1 MAADFSHYSL
11 TDAQMVARYVSRGRR
26 PTDEMLL
33 EAFDR
38 LNPLLLPDAEQR
50 YVRTILSHKRGP
62 RPRIEQSKRALAR
75 KLELTKRSDAP
86 PEYLKALSA
95 RLLKT
100 RGLREYQRSVSFYW
114 KHEQR
119 TRDMFIR
126 SLYRQFFKLDDGSEE
141 IVHPI
146 TGRVAV
152 PQARKQ
158 KSKRTLAMVREVV
171 GDRFGYFIPSDR
183 RMMNIIAGC

>member
-1 MAADFSHYSL
+1 
-11 TDAQMVARYVSRGRR
+11 
-26 PTDEMLL
+26 MLL
-33 EAFDR
+33 ESFDR
-38 LNPLLLPDAEQR
+38 LNPPLLPNAELR
-50 YVRTILSHKRGP
+50 YVRAILSHKRGP
-62 RPRIEQSKRALAR
+62 RPRIERSKRALAR
-75 KLELTKRSDAP
+75 NMEMIERSDAP
-86 PEYLKALSA
+86 PQFLKALAA

-100 RGLREYQRSVSFYW
+100 RGLSEFQRSVSFHW
-114 KHEQR
+114 QHEQR

-126 SLYRQFFKLDDGSEE
+126 SLYRQFFELDDGSDE

-146 TGRVAV
+146 IGRVAV

-171 GDRFGYFIPSDR
+171 GERFGYFIPSDR